1 MMWWTDATVTD
12 LSAEEARIRGMRH
25 GVIEVVEER
34 FVGVHA
40 RPWPKLASLW
50 EVGWLGKQSQRHAIH
65 NRCLLYFSQPRR
77 MPNFLTL
84 KYIVSSPG
92 TSMATFRGTLLLLDE
107 IARIKRTDAIVCE
120 VSHARIS
127 DRLLER
133 WGWQPHCP
141 DRRRRHF
148 IKRFYGDY
156 PPHDPAWDELTNA
169 ASKAVVDSARK
180 EKRAGLVTESSP
192 SESGSE

>member
-1 MMWWTDATVTD
+1 MIWWNDATVTD
-12 LSAEEARIRGMRH
+12 LSTDEARVRAMRH
-25 GVIEVVEER
+25 GVIEVIAER

-50 EVGWLGKQSQRHAIH
+50 EVGWLGKQSQRRATH

-77 MPNFLTL
+77 MANFLTL

-92 TSMATFRGTLLLLDE
+92 TSLATFRGTLLVLDE

-120 VSHARIS
+120 VSHGRIS

-133 WGWQPHCP
+133 WGWQAHCP
-141 DRRRRHF
+141 DSRRRHF
-148 IKRFYGDY
+148 IKRFYGEY
-156 PPHDPAWDELTNA
+156 PPRDPAWGDLTAVDSTA
-169 ASKAVVDSARK
+169 ASSSERK

-192 SESGSE
+192 SKSGSE